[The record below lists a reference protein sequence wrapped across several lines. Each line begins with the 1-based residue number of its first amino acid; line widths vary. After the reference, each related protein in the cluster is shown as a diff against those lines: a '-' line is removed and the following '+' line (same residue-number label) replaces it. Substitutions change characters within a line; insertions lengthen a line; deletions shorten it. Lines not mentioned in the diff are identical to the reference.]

1 MSAASG
7 RLTILHLSD
16 VHATDGQLLYD
27 AVDGIARLDQVG
39 DYAVAA
45 GITPEVVIVTG
56 DLVERGHE
64 RAYPALGDALERL
77 SSRLGAPVLTVVGN
91 HDGASVRALPA
102 HAHGTPAPGAIS
114 ADRIAIVGAL
124 RVALLDS
131 SSGRLHPE
139 QHSWLRA
146 ALAEPHGL
154 GTIVALHHPPVP
166 SPLPSLARQALDDG
180 DALMRTLERTDA
192 RLVLAG
198 HFHHAMWA
206 SSHGVPISVGPSL
219 VYQQVMDAGPDRVS
233 GGDDAMFSLIHMT
246 AASVSASAVRLTSPS
261 PLFTKPVVVPA

>member
-1 MSAASG
+1 MSAATG

-16 VHATDGQLLYD
+16 VHATDGGLLYD
-27 AVDGIARLDQVG
+27 TVDGVARLEQVG

-64 RAYPALGDALERL
+64 RAYPALAAAIERL
-77 SSRLGAPVLTVVGN
+77 SARLGAPVLTVVGN
-91 HDGASVRALPA
+91 HDGVGVRAMPE
-102 HAHGTPAPGAIS
+102 HAGGTPAPGAIS
-114 ADRIAIVGAL
+114 ADRVVRIGEL
-124 RVALLDS
+124 RLALLDS

-139 QHSWLRA
+139 QLAWLRA

-154 GTIVALHHPPVP
+154 GTVVALHHPPVP

-180 DALMRTLERTDA
+180 DALMRVLERTDA

-198 HFHHAMWA
+198 HFHHTMWA
-206 SSHGVPISVGPSL
+206 ASRGIPVSVGPSL

-233 GGDDAMFSLIHMT
+233 GGDDAMFSLIHLT
-246 AASVSASAVRLTSPS
+246 GASVSASAVRLTSPS